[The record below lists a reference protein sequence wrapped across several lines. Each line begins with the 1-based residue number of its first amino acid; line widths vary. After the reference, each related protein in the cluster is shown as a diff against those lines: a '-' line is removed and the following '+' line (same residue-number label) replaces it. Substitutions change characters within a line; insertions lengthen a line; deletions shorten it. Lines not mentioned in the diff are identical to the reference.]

1 MRILFVCHRVPFP
14 PKRGGKIRPFNMIR
28 HLGALGHSVTV
39 ASLARN
45 VDELQESAPLAA
57 HCEQVLAEVIPDK
70 RAWLQTIA
78 RLPTAQPSSF
88 GYFWSS
94 ALARRIRAEIRRQPF
109 DLIICHC
116 SSVAPYVEAV
126 TGTPKMLDYGDMDSQ
141 KWREYAGHRPFPL
154 SAGYWLEA
162 VKLERRERSLSRG
175 FDLCTCTTAA
185 ELSTLREL
193 GIREPS
199 DWFPNGVDATF
210 FSPEGGHY
218 DANSVCFV
226 GRMDYFPNQQAVL
239 GFCREVLPGLR
250 QRRPAIRFLIVGADP
265 PPHIRSLG
273 QLPGVTVTG
282 SVPDVRPFVRGAAM
296 TVAPLQIARGTQNK
310 ILESMA
316 LGVPVVCSPQAS
328 GGVDAVPGEHLLV
341 AGTTQEWVERVCGLL
356 ESADARNHMAT
367 AARARVLSHHSWA
380 ASMNKMATLIENLS
394 KTREKLQK

>member
-1 MRILFVCHRVPFP
+1 MRILFVCHRVPYP

-28 HLGALGHSVTV
+28 HLGELGHAVTV

-45 VDELQESAPLAA
+45 AAELEEAAPLGA
-57 HCEQVLAEVIPDK
+57 HCEQVLAEVIPDG

-88 GYFWSS
+88 GYFRSG
-94 ALARRIRAEIRRQPF
+94 ALSRRIQAEIRRQPF

-116 SSVAPYVEAV
+116 SSVAPYVESV
-126 TGTPKMLDYGDMDSQ
+126 SGTPKMLDYGDMDSQ
-141 KWREYAGHRPFPL
+141 KWREYAGRRPFPM

-162 VKLERRERSLSRG
+162 VKLERRERSLSRS

-185 ELSTLREL
+185 ELSSLREL
-193 GIREPS
+193 GIRAPS

-210 FSPEGGHY
+210 FSPESGQY

-239 GFCREVLPGLR
+239 GFCRDVLPGIRL
-250 QRRPAIRFLIVGADP
+250 RRPGTRFLIVGADP
-265 PPHIRSLG
+265 PPHIRALG
-273 QLPGVTVTG
+273 ELPGVTVTG
-282 SVPDVRPFVRGAAM
+282 SVPDVRPFVRAAAM
-296 TVAPLQIARGTQNK
+296 TVAPLLIARGTQNK

-316 LGVPVVCSPQAS
+316 MAVPVVCSPQAS

-341 AGTTQEWVERVCGLL
+341 ADAPREWIDSICGLL
-356 ESADARNHMAT
+356 ENPDARNRL
-367 AARARVLSHHSWA
+367 AAASRARVLSHHSWA
-380 ASMNKMATLIENLS
+380 ASMNRMTGLIANLS
-394 KTREKLQK
+394 NSRKR